1 MDDCIVVDSY
11 KLGQYL
17 YFNVVKLLFGCIGI
31 LLILNYV
38 MMVVYCVYDGVEFYK
53 NMEMFK
59 ILIFCKMGYRF
70 YYVREIIVFYNW

>member
-1 MDDCIVVDSY
+1 M
-11 KLGQYL
+11 
-17 YFNVVKLLFGCIGI
+17 VKLLFGCIGI